1 MKQQTSDHTKESAAS
16 NKAPDRGTPKKVV
29 NIEKDGL
36 IGGKTE
42 QPEDRSSTVKHTS
55 SIGSQSV
62 EDNLP
67 VEKVVKRLVSSAKVG
82 DRPKKRSSKAVSSI
96 SDKNESNL
104 VNGEAKVG

>member
-36 IGGKTE
+36 MGGKTE
-42 QPEDRSSTVKHTS
+42 QPEDRSSTVKNTS

-62 EDNLP
+62 EDNLA

-82 DRPKKRSSKAVSSI
+82 ERPKKRSSKTVSSI